1 MVPYMLPGVPIVASV
16 RKVSLREEAY
26 NLLQTLQKQY
36 GATSLS
42 DTVLLLAEKAKTC
55 KTLMEELQAIEKRLE
70 ELETLQKKTYLAL
83 LRLLEEFTGSEEEGP
98 ESPAGAVEDE
108 HPARTEP
115 RPRGAVASTSSTDTQ
130 PRRGFRAPLP
140 CCL

>member
-55 KTLMEELQAIEKRLE
+55 KTLMEEMQAIEKRLE

-83 LRLLEEFTGSEEEGP
+83 LRLLEELTGSEEEGP
-98 ESPAGAVEDE
+98 ESPAGHGEGGDAVVG
-108 HPARTEP
+108 HSRTVKSTRPTYPPETPRGREP
-115 RPRGAVASTSSTDTQ
+115 RENIE
-130 PRRGFRAPLP
+130 
-140 CCL
+140 